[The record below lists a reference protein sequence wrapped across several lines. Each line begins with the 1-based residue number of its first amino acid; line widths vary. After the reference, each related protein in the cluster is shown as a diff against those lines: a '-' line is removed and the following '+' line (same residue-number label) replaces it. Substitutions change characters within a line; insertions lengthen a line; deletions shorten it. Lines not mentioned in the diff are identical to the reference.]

1 MAMVAALELL
11 IEDNRW
17 AEVGLEALVQS
28 AATATLTYVA
38 LDPALCAGAVLACDD
53 AKIADLNADFR
64 GKATATNV
72 LSWPAE
78 ERACPGQ
85 VPGAPDPDFDGTIEL
100 GDIAIAYETCTR
112 EAKEAAKP
120 VADHVQHLIVHG
132 ILHLLG
138 YDHTRDDDAEIME
151 SAEVAILAEMGLSN
165 PYLLRD

>member
-1 MAMVAALELL
+1 MLDIEIEDMRWQELALETLAHEAVSAALAHVQLDL
-11 IEDNRW
+11 NDC
-17 AEVGLEALVQS
+17 EVVI
-28 AATATLTYVA
+28 
-38 LDPALCAGAVLACDD
+38 LACDD
-53 AKIADLNADFR
+53 ARIAELNEEFR
-64 GKATATNV
+64 EKAKATNV
-72 LSWPAE
+72 LSWPSEDLAAE
-78 ERACPGQ
+78 T
-85 VPGAPDPDFDGTIEL
+85 PGADPERPKADFTGEIAL